1 MTDLIQFD
9 KKKEDI
15 IEEIISNFLT
25 DYPWFERRLTNMDP
39 EHRDAVGIL
48 LETNPRLLVHIKA
61 IFDKNLD
68 AEGFDM
74 LKPGY
79 WRVTRSEQT
88 LMGALGIPSDGDTL
102 LLQDF
107 KSGSGIIGLDGVEI
121 DSVLPPKGQ

>member
-1 MTDLIQFD
+1 MTDLLKFD
-9 KKKEDI
+9 KKKEDLV
-15 IEEIISNFLT
+15 EEIISNFLE
-25 DYPWFERRLTNMDP
+25 DYPWFERRLANMDP

-48 LETNPRLLVHIKA
+48 LETNPRLLIHLKE

-68 AEGFDM
+68 DGYEM
-74 LKPGY
+74 IKKGY

-107 KSGSGIIGLDGVEI
+107 KSGSGIIGLDGVEL
-121 DSVLPPKGQ
+121 DSVSKGQ

>member
-1 MTDLIQFD
+1 MTDLLKFD
-9 KKKEDI
+9 KKKEDLV
-15 IEEIISNFLT
+15 EEIIDNFLT
-25 DYPWFERRLTNMDP
+25 DYPWFERRLANMDE

-48 LETNPRLLVHIKA
+48 LETHPRLMIHLKE

-68 AEGFDM
+68 DGYEM
-74 LKPGY
+74 IKKGY

-121 DSVLPPKGQ
+121 DSALPAKDR

>member
-1 MTDLIQFD
+1 MTDLLKFD
-9 KKKEDI
+9 KKKEDLV
-15 IEEIISNFLT
+15 EEIISNFLE
-25 DYPWFERRLTNMDP
+25 DYPWFERRLANMDP

-48 LETNPRLLVHIKA
+48 LETNPRLMIHLKA

-68 AEGFDM
+68 DGYEM
-74 LKPGY
+74 IKKGY

-107 KSGSGIIGLDGVEI
+107 KSGSGIIGLDGVEL
-121 DSVLPPKGQ
+121 DSVSKGQ